1 MFLEGALGKAVD
13 QGVLQGWKG
22 TGERM
27 KALKSNDGL
36 LVGGVAIFKAPKT
49 EFFCD
54 KAAYVC
60 LR

>member
-22 TGERM
+22 KGERM